1 MVDKKR
7 RLARAKERRET
18 VKADQVGVCRF
29 IEISYQEFADDGSG
43 KWVRT
48 GSNTAKGLQFENK
61 LLLPDGSFKYLNN
74 SGVKITTMYERPPLW
89 ADPRLV
95 QICNDYFMFSQPFC
109 WGGVRYGDK
118 G

>member
-1 MVDKKR
+1 MVDKRK

-29 IEISYQEFADDGSG
+29 IEIIYQEFSDDGTG
-43 KWVRT
+43 HWVRT
-48 GSNTAKGLQFENK
+48 GSQVAKGLQFENK
-61 LLLPDGSFKYLNN
+61 LLMADGSYKYLNN
-74 SGVKITTMYERPPLW
+74 PGVKIITKYERPPMW
-89 ADPRLV
+89 AAPGLV
-95 QICNDYFMFSQPFC
+95 QICNDYFMFETPFE